1 MCAKFTCACSY
12 DRAGL
17 GWSDADPMPRT
28 AQRIVNE
35 LRTLLTNARTKGP
48 YVLVGHSFGGLAVRL
63 YAAQYPEEV
72 VGMVLVDPTH
82 PSQWLQMAEEQRK
95 RLERGARLSRL
106 GEILARLGI
115 ARLTAFLVSAGALGI
130 ARFSVSLVSGGALN
144 QTVEHI
150 LAPVKKLP
158 SELWP
163 ILKAIWV
170 QPKFFEALASEME
183 CLPESAAQVAASG
196 AYGDMPLVVLSAGD
210 ATTAKTMEQ
219 EAVRLSSNGKI
230 IVVPNSGHWIQLDQ
244 PQVVIDAIREVLQSV
259 RR

>member
-1 MCAKFTCACSY
+1 M
-12 DRAGL
+12 
-17 GWSDADPMPRT
+17 
-28 AQRIVNE
+28 
-35 LRTLLTNARTKGP
+35 
-48 YVLVGHSFGGLAVRL
+48 
-63 YAAQYPEEV
+63 
-72 VGMVLVDPTH
+72 
-82 PSQWLQMAEEQRK
+82 
-95 RLERGARLSRL
+95 
-106 GEILARLGI
+106 
-115 ARLTAFLVSAGALGI
+115 
-130 ARFSVSLVSGGALN
+130 SGGALN
-144 QTVEHI
+144 QAVEHI

-219 EAVRLSSNGKI
+219 EAVARLSSNGKI
-230 IVVPNSGHWIQLDQ
+230 IVAPNSGHWIQLDQ